1 MKNKIIIIVLVV
13 IILGAVGVNIYILTN
28 KDNTVNNHIEGL
40 DIIKNEDLVK
50 DTKVENLDITDI
62 KIVTKD
68 NMSTYKAVITN
79 NTKSEISIDK
89 LYVVF
94 YQNKIDNK
102 ILATADLTL
111 KPGENREISIL
122 SEEELNKSTKIEYVV
137 E

>member
-28 KDNTVNNHIEGL
+28 KDNTVNNQIEGL

-79 NTKSEISIDK
+79 NTKSEISIRIVSK
-89 LYVVF
+89 TTTTS
-94 YQNKIDNK
+94 KI
-102 ILATADLTL
+102 
-111 KPGENREISIL
+111 
-122 SEEELNKSTKIEYVV
+122 V
-137 E
+137 

>member
-28 KDNTVNNHIEGL
+28 KDNTVNNQIEGL